1 VATEPASTSI
11 SIHQEVDLK
20 ATPQRI
26 YEALLDAKQ
35 FSAFSLLPAEI
46 RREAGGG
53 FSCFG
58 GHIVGRNVELVP
70 NQRIVQAWRV
80 VTWPEGAYS
89 IAKFELKAQGSGTR
103 LILDHVGFPEGL
115 KEHLAT
121 GWKEHYWERLQKYF
135 SYEESPVVEMLALE
149 REAWGQVD
157 RIEDFRWRRAVLPWP
172 GHEHHESRTNSRPSS
187 SSGRSVATATRLTTP
202 MTRKAHTVRQTSK
215 LDRRD

>member
-58 GHIVGRNVELVP
+58 GHIVGRNVKLVP
-70 NQRIVQAWRV
+70 NQRIVQACV
-80 VTWPEGAYS
+80 ATWPEGAYS

-135 SYEESPVVEMLALE
+135 S
-149 REAWGQVD
+149 
-157 RIEDFRWRRAVLPWP
+157 
-172 GHEHHESRTNSRPSS
+172 
-187 SSGRSVATATRLTTP
+187 
-202 MTRKAHTVRQTSK
+202 
-215 LDRRD
+215 

>member
-1 VATEPASTSI
+1 LREAVLRTENENPRMATLAKPAPLRLMIPGGIMLGGLAMVGLGAGVGPQRASTEGKAAELASASI
-11 SIHQEVDLK
+11 SIHQEADFK
-20 ATPQRI
+20 ASPQRV
-26 YEALLDAKQ
+26 YEALLDAKE
-35 FSAFSLLPAEI
+35 FSAFSGLPAEI
-46 RREAGGG
+46 RREAGGD

-115 KEHLAT
+115 KDHLAS

-135 SYEESPVVEMLALE
+135 
-149 REAWGQVD
+149 G
-157 RIEDFRWRRAVLPWP
+157 
-172 GHEHHESRTNSRPSS
+172 
-187 SSGRSVATATRLTTP
+187 
-202 MTRKAHTVRQTSK
+202 
-215 LDRRD
+215 

>member
-1 VATEPASTSI
+1 MRNCQKLKEAVLRTENENPRMATLAKPAPRRLMIPGGIMLGGLAMVGLGAGVGPQRASTEGKAAELASASI
-11 SIHQEVDLK
+11 SIHQEADFK
-20 ATPQRI
+20 ASPQRV
-26 YEALLDAKQ
+26 YEALLDAKE
-35 FSAFSLLPAEI
+35 FSAFSGLPAEI
-46 RREAGGG
+46 RREAGGD

-115 KEHLAT
+115 KDHLAA

-135 SYEESPVVEMLALE
+135 
-149 REAWGQVD
+149 G
-157 RIEDFRWRRAVLPWP
+157 
-172 GHEHHESRTNSRPSS
+172 
-187 SSGRSVATATRLTTP
+187 
-202 MTRKAHTVRQTSK
+202 
-215 LDRRD
+215 

>member
-1 VATEPASTSI
+1 LREAVLRTENENPRMATLAKSSPRRLMIPGAI
-11 SIHQEVDLK
+11 VLGGLAIVGLGAGVGPQRASIHQEADFK
-20 ATPQRI
+20 ASPQRV
-26 YEALLDAKQ
+26 YEALLDAKE
-35 FSAFSLLPAEI
+35 FSAFSGLPAEI
-46 RREAGGG
+46 RREAGGD

-115 KEHLAT
+115 KDHLAS

-135 SYEESPVVEMLALE
+135 
-149 REAWGQVD
+149 G
-157 RIEDFRWRRAVLPWP
+157 
-172 GHEHHESRTNSRPSS
+172 
-187 SSGRSVATATRLTTP
+187 
-202 MTRKAHTVRQTSK
+202 
-215 LDRRD
+215 